1 VASEYGEKTN
11 PLTLSSTPQSI
22 FVAVLPGTYSSLEF
36 DYHPVTNNQYSYK
49 KMNGTLT
56 VERGKIHK
64 KETPVE
70 IVVVE

>member
-36 DYHPVTNNQYSYK
+36 DYHPVINNQYSYK
-49 KMNGTLT
+49 KMDGTLT
-56 VERGKIHK
+56 VQRGKIHK
-64 KETPVE
+64 RTTPVE
-70 IVVVE
+70 INVTQ